1 MCTHIWRLNPY
12 MCLSLCVCVSLLK
25 CTHIWRLNPYVSLA
39 VFNKIRCVR
48 YICKDAIETCRYIL
62 GTLSIDVSGNQ
73 DCTLWKSNIGAGGWL
88 PIKHFH
94 CPVEFLRC
102 SKYWFGWVVNFCW
115 VRWKSFWITYHAQI
129 VVLQDLKLASRLN
142 SWIQNQVFQ
151 TRFLTQECF
160 FTINSNIDKKC
171 FLLHTEII
179 FRSGTIFLLWY
190 IILSPEQ
197 TNIVLSFPR
206 WVFLIITGKLLLR
219 TRNPKIHTNLPI
231 RVYLISRRSEPLVPG
246 IGLVQMNNWKPETG
260 DPNS

>member
-1 MCTHIWRLNPY
+1 MCVHTYTQIWRLMCTHIWRLNPY

-102 SKYWFGWVVNFCW
+102 SKYWFGWVV
-115 VRWKSFWITYHAQI
+115 K
-129 VVLQDLKLASRLN
+129 
-142 SWIQNQVFQ
+142 
-151 TRFLTQECF
+151 
-160 FTINSNIDKKC
+160 
-171 FLLHTEII
+171 FLL
-179 FRSGTIFLLWY
+179 GTLK
-190 IILSPEQ
+190 
-197 TNIVLSFPR
+197 
-206 WVFLIITGKLLLR
+206 VFLDNLSRPNSGFAR
-219 TRNPKIHTNLPI
+219 PKIGF
-231 RVYLISRRSEPLVPG
+231 EA
-246 IGLVQMNNWKPETG
+246 
-260 DPNS
+260 